1 MSKKNDIEIVTI
13 KGVDMV
19 VVYSKT
25 RKGKPHPKG
34 GVYTFFIP
42 VDEYKPK

>member
-1 MSKKNDIEIVTI
+1 MSKKNDIEIVTV

-25 RKGKPHPKG
+25 RKGKPHQKG
-34 GVYTFFIP
+34 VSIRSLFLLTI
-42 VDEYKPK
+42 